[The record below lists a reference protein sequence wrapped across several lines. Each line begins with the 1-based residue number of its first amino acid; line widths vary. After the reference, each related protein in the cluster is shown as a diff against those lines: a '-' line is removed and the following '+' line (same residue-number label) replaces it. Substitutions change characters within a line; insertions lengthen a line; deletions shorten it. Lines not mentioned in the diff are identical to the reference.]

1 MKPWFEKEADIID
14 FPKPERK
21 VIKMPSVAEYPD
33 FITGV
38 LDLQARRDKG
48 QIGKDSYDKL
58 YTELIH
64 RFMKKESFES
74 PWFLREAPADQGI
87 MGLPQAGKLKDQI
100 EKAIADLDLSSDE
113 NVALLR
119 KMYGILKTSGVEDRA
134 KKVFSRDEDNTGVV
148 LQTIGKTFLDLANG
162 DPDGAN
168 EFLNQ
173 YEKTLNIVDT
183 AALTNTPGQIKSTA
197 NLFVGDF
204 GKRFGL
210 ALVPLQGNKYKTGYV
225 GPGEIALSCLSN
237 KVKLGSETGGDIVVD
252 GVGYEVK
259 GNEGRLFDKGQVSWA
274 NTGKYLKQSNMQ
286 NAGNLSVDDLASIDP
301 EIQDVDADNL
311 KVGKGKSGITSDQ
324 AIWVD
329 KDQQWWNGFI
339 KSLSADWFGGTWA
352 KYSNELA
359 SRLGTGASFKI
370 LWLQLQFARYKEIA
384 QHNGVL
390 LIGSKRFVFATKG
403 EHLKNNIK
411 GWGTAY
417 SPNIGQ
423 PRELSPQLKI

>member
-1 MKPWFEKEADIID
+1 MKPWFAKEADIIK
-14 FPKPERK
+14 FPEPEKK
-21 VIKMPSVAEYPD
+21 VIELPNVQSYPD
-33 FITGV
+33 FLTGV
-38 LDLQARRDKG
+38 KDLHNRKEKG
-48 QIGKDSYDKL
+48 EISQDSHDKL
-58 YTELIH
+58 YQDLIH
-64 RFMKKESFES
+64 RFMKKESFET
-74 PWFLREAPADQGI
+74 PWFLREGPEDQGI
-87 MGLPQAGKLKDQI
+87 MGLPQAGKLKDQV
-100 EKAIADLDLSSDE
+100 EKAIAQMDLSDE
-113 NVALLR
+113 QNIALLR
-119 KMYGILKTSGVEDRA
+119 KMYGILRTTGVEERA
-134 KKVFSRDEDNTGVV
+134 QKVFGRDEDNTGVV
-148 LQTIGKTFLDLANG
+148 LQTMGKTFLDLANG

-173 YEKTLNIVDT
+173 YEKTLNVVDT
-183 AALTNTPGQIKSTA
+183 AALTSNPGQIKSTA
-197 NLFVGDF
+197 DLFVGDF

-259 GNEGRLFDKGQVSWA
+259 GNEGRLFDKGQVSWT
-274 NTGKYLKQSNMQ
+274 NTDKYLKQSNMQ

-301 EIQDVDADNL
+301 ELQDTDSDNL
-311 KVGKGKSGITSDQ
+311 KVGKGKKGITSDQ

-329 KDQQWWNGFI
+329 KDEQWWNGFI
-339 KSLSADWFGGTWA
+339 KSLSADWFGSTWA

-384 QHNGVL
+384 DHNGVL
-390 LIGSKRFVFATKG
+390 LIGPKRFVFATKG
-403 EHLKNNIK
+403 EHLKGNIK